1 VTRWRQR
8 IVRFYLLR
16 WRDNAKFARQLKAS
30 WAKLESRI
38 TQRHVEDGFL
48 GWARYTAER
57 KRTLILLDVSTQ
69 AHSHPELHGSPF
81 LTPVVCLQHAVRR
94 WRKARLQMS
103 LDGWVDN
110 IRLRRAHASALDK
123 FTSRSVFAQ
132 LCATFYGWLG
142 TLEDEKRSRWVAVRV
157 ERNSAKVLMSACIGH
172 WRIESRALARARRR
186 KAEEEAA
193 LDRAQRREADRVAI
207 LNDMSELLKRRRHQ
221 GGGSPAENSVRPLW
235 SRCLVYA
242 TVLRGARLLS
252 CMA

>member
-1 VTRWRQR
+1 
-8 IVRFYLLR
+8 
-16 WRDNAKFARQLKAS
+16 
-30 WAKLESRI
+30 
-38 TQRHVEDGFL
+38 
-48 GWARYTAER
+48 
-57 KRTLILLDVSTQ
+57 
-69 AHSHPELHGSPF
+69 
-81 LTPVVCLQHAVRR
+81 
-94 WRKARLQMS
+94 MS

-242 TVLRGARLLS
+242 TVLRGALPFVVHGLTRIWWLLGQGR
-252 CMA
+252 